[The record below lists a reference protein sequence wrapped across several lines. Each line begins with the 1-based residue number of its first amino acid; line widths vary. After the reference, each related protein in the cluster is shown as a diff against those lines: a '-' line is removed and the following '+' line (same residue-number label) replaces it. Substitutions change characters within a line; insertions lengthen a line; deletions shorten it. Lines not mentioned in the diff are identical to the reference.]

1 MYLFELWCSPDIC
14 PGVGLLDHMVAL
26 FLVFIFHTVLHRGW
40 DNLHSHQKCRRVL
53 RSGFA
58 WSCGWSQADLGSP
71 PCRLQE
77 TLREELDEGTG
88 TGCGPLLQLL
98 GQTSLEGSVNT
109 GEKDIPAATA
119 VANASFSLDRLTF
132 SPY

>member
-1 MYLFELWCSPDIC
+1 MPKSGIAGPH
-14 PGVGLLDHMVAL
+14 GS
-26 FLVFIFHTVLHRGW
+26 FIFSFFILHTVLHRGW
-40 DNLHSHQKCRRVL
+40 DNLHSHPKCRRVL

-77 TLREELDEGTG
+77 TLQEKLDEGTG
-88 TGCGPLLQLL
+88 TGCGPSLQLL

-109 GEKDIPAATA
+109 GEKDIPAATT
-119 VANASFSLDRLTF
+119 VANASFSSDRLTF
-132 SPY
+132 APC